1 MSKLLFANFMRIK
14 KSKTFWSCVIF
25 MFGLGIF
32 FPVKRYTD
40 MVQTGWVNNLD
51 NGFYFC
57 AVLIAIVM
65 AVFCSMF
72 IGTEYSDGTIRNK
85 IIVGQRRSAIY
96 LANVVASSLVSIIM
110 CIASVVPYLCLGIP
124 LLGFFT
130 ADIKMILLLGVAV
143 LFLAAAFSSVFTLI
157 AMLCRNKATTAVAC
171 LLLAFGLIIIGAVLK
186 ERLNA
191 PKMISGY
198 SLSIDDALVNTEEP
212 NPKYLEGMK
221 REIVQTIYDILP
233 GGQAVQCTTLTA
245 VNLPRL
251 PFYSVGIILLSTGIG
266 VSMFRKR
273 DLK

>member
-1 MSKLLFANFMRIK
+1 MSKLLAANFMRIK
-14 KSKTFWSCVIF
+14 KNKAFWSGIIF
-25 MFGLGIF
+25 MFGLGII
-32 FPVKRYTD
+32 FPVKRYAD

-85 IIVGQRRSAIY
+85 IIVGQKRAAIY
-96 LANVVASSLVSIIM
+96 LANAVTSSLVSIIM
-110 CIASVVPYLCLGIP
+110 CIVFVVPYLCVGIP

-130 ADIKMILLLGVAV
+130 ADIKMILLIGVAV

-157 AMLCRNKATTAVAC
+157 AMLCRNKATAAVAC
-171 LLLAFGLIIIGAVLK
+171 LLLAFGLIITGAVLN
-186 ERLNA
+186 EMLNA

-198 SLSIDDALVNTEEP
+198 SLSIDGALVNTEEP
-212 NPKYLEGMK
+212 NPKYLEGVK
-221 REIVQTIYDILP
+221 REIVQTIYDIIP
-233 GGQAVQCTTLTA
+233 GGQAVQCVSLTA

-251 PFYSVGIILLSTGIG
+251 PLYSAGIILLTMGGG
-266 VSMFRKR
+266 VVLFQKK

>member
-1 MSKLLFANFMRIK
+1 MNKLLSANFMRIK
-14 KSKTFWSCVIF
+14 KNKTFWSGVIF

-32 FPVKRYTD
+32 FPVRRYVD

-51 NGFYFC
+51 DGFYFC

-85 IIVGQRRSAIY
+85 IIVGQKRSAVY
-96 LANVVASSLVSIIM
+96 LANAVTSSLVSIIM
-110 CIASVVPYLCLGIP
+110 CIVAVVPYLCLGIP

-130 ADIKMILLLGVAV
+130 ADIKMILLIGVAV
-143 LFLAAAFSSVFTLI
+143 LFLAVAFSSVFTLI
-157 AMLCRNKATTAVAC
+157 AMLCQSKATTAVAC
-171 LLLAFGLIIIGAVLK
+171 LLLAFGFIITGAVLN
-186 ERLNA
+186 EMLNA

-198 SLSIDDALVNTEEP
+198 TMSIDGSFINKEEP

-233 GGQAVQCTTLTA
+233 GGQAVQCTTLVA

-251 PFYSVGIILLSTGIG
+251 PFYSAGIILLTTGIG